1 MKYFVKACEISVKTY
16 MDIAFYKAFFILNA
30 MQSGYF
36 LLTLHFEIKIDLHEQ
51 DDQTEPRGFL

>member
-1 MKYFVKACEISVKTY
+1 MKYFAKACEISVKTY

-36 LLTLHFEIKIDLHEQ
+36 LLPLHFEIKIDFHEQ
-51 DDQTEPRGFL
+51 YD

>member
-1 MKYFVKACEISVKTY
+1 